1 MTPEIKKRVKGMLQL
16 TPKCKI
22 ESLTDKNK
30 KKFEFAII
38 GSDNR
43 QSNEYILSASN
54 ADERQSWIDILNATI
69 SLNTNNSNMTN
80 PMSPKTPV
88 RDLQEN
94 RVSQVTISFFF
105 WMYFD
110 FFWDE

>member
-1 MTPEIKKRVKGMLQL
+1 MLQL

-69 SLNTNNSNMTN
+69 SLNTSNSNMTTTN

-94 RVSQVTISFFF
+94 RVSQVTISFFLDVF
-105 WMYFD
+105 W
-110 FFWDE
+110 FFFGMSRDIWGKDG